1 MPFLV
6 AGPLFNAIYLWS
18 THALADIAEVVGA
31 DPVPHREAAQQI
43 HDALITELWDPGQKR
58 FSSLDVVRNERG
70 AEDTIVS
77 FAPLLDPDLPK
88 AQLDALAADL
98 ASASFHQDKPDAYVA
113 PSYDLLA
120 ADFDE
125 RRYWRGP
132 VWINTNWLLWWGLRQ
147 HGLEAAAEEVL
158 MSSVRLVARSGFH
171 EYFDPFTGE
180 GFGTGGFG
188 WTAALT
194 LDVIERQD
202 AAGRARIADRLA
214 AEGLAPTPTEQLPT
228 ATMTG

>member
-1 MPFLV
+1 MPTSRR
-6 AGPLFNAIYLWS
+6 ATTCS
-18 THALADIAEVVGA
+18 
-31 DPVPHREAAQQI
+31 Q
-43 HDALITELWDPGQKR
+43 
-58 FSSLDVVRNERG
+58 
-70 AEDTIVS
+70 
-77 FAPLLDPDLPK
+77 
-88 AQLDALAADL
+88 
-98 ASASFHQDKPDAYVA
+98 
-113 PSYDLLA
+113 

-194 LDVIERQD
+194 LTSSS
-202 AAGRARIADRLA
+202 ARTPPGGPGSPSASRPR
-214 AEGLAPTPTEQLPT
+214 GWRRRPTEQLPT